1 MTKCSIFI
9 DFDGTLVD
17 IAPRHYRVYVS
28 CLRSFNGRPLEMYE
42 YWKLKRANTPWGQIL
57 QLSGVDPELE
67 PEFLKL
73 FIERIESDSELM
85 QDELFPGSL
94 ATLDRLSKRHNLY
107 LLSLRRNSQALERQI
122 DNLGIRQYFQQIL
135 VGHSDTKEGVL
146 KKKAD
151 VIKTASFDFKNL
163 VVVGDTEADIAAAKQ
178 LNATSVA
185 LRSGIRNDDFLEK
198 MNPDCLLD
206 GIEEVAGLFD

>member
-1 MTKCSIFI
+1 MTKHSIFI

-28 CLRSFNGRPLEMYE
+28 CLRSFNGYPLEMYE
-42 YWKLKRANTPWGQIL
+42 YWKLKRANAPWSQIL

-67 PEFLKL
+67 SEFLKP
-73 FIERIESDSELM
+73 FIERIESDYELM

-94 ATLDRLSKRHNLY
+94 TTLDRLSKRHDLY
-107 LLSLRRNSQALERQI
+107 LLSLRRNSQALERQV

-151 VIKTASFDFKNL
+151 VIRAALLELEDL
-163 VVVGDTEADIAAAKQ
+163 VVIGDTEADIAAAKQ

-185 LRSGIRNDDFLEK
+185 LRSGIRNDEFLEK
-198 MNPDCLLD
+198 MNPNYILNE
-206 GIEEVAGLFD
+206 IEEVAGLFD